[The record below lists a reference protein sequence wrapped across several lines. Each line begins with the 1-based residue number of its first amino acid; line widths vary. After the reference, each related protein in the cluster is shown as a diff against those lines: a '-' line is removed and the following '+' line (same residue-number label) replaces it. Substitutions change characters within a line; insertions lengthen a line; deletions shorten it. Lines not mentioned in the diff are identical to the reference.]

1 MNERLA
7 SLVFALIAVLSA
19 LGAIRYFADSHIQ
32 GNTIRLAHDSKES
45 SPLHRALIAF
55 EQRVESDSG
64 GEIQVELYPGAQLGG
79 VRETTEMVRQGNLQM
94 TAGASVLLTSIVP
107 EFNVLDIFY
116 LFRDAAHAHRALD
129 HPDVGGLLLDAM
141 ASKGLEGL
149 GYMEVGF
156 RSITSSKRPIAALA
170 DIEGLKIRAAA
181 NPIQIDAWRALGA
194 APTPLSWG
202 EIFTSLQQGLINT
215 QESAVYSVYAERF
228 YEAQTYLSLTEH
240 IYTNYVI
247 FAHRPFW
254 QSLKPAHKAL
264 VEKALHASIA
274 RQRLLSAEQ
283 NRQIIADLER
293 QGMQVNRVDAAV
305 RAAMK
310 ARMNRAVSAAIRE
323 KTGRALFDAVMEKI
337 EQLAA
342 QAPVQSAI

>member
-7 SLVFALIAVLSA
+7 NLVFALIAVLSA
-19 LGAIRYFADSHIQ
+19 FGAIRYFADSHIQ

-45 SPLHRALIAF
+45 SPLHRALMAF

-156 RSITSSKRPIAALA
+156 RSITSSKRPITALA

-215 QESAVYSVYAERF
+215 QESAVYSVYA
-228 YEAQTYLSLTEH
+228 
-240 IYTNYVI
+240 
-247 FAHRPFW
+247 
-254 QSLKPAHKAL
+254 
-264 VEKALHASIA
+264 SIA

-283 NRQIIADLER
+283 NRQIVADLER

-310 ARMNRAVSAAIRE
+310 ARMNRAVSEAIRE
-323 KTGRALFDAVMEKI
+323 KTGRALFDAVMQKI

-342 QAPVQSAI
+342 QAPAQSAI

>member
-7 SLVFALIAVLSA
+7 NLVFALIAVLSA
-19 LGAIRYFADSHIQ
+19 FGAIRYFADSHVQ

-45 SPLHRALIAF
+45 SPLHRALMAF
-55 EQRVESDSG
+55 EQRVESDSR

-141 ASKGLEGL
+141 ASKGLKGL

-156 RSITSSKRPIAALA
+156 RSITSSKRPITALA

-215 QESAVYSVYAERF
+215 QESAVYSVYA
-228 YEAQTYLSLTEH
+228 
-240 IYTNYVI
+240 
-247 FAHRPFW
+247 
-254 QSLKPAHKAL
+254 
-264 VEKALHASIA
+264 SIA

-283 NRQIIADLER
+283 NRQIVADLER

-310 ARMNRAVSAAIRE
+310 ARMNRAVSEAIRE
-323 KTGRALFDAVMEKI
+323 KTGRALFDAVMQKI

-342 QAPVQSAI
+342 QAPAQSAI